1 MWALAFLEGEGS
13 FFIAITRNRAGWYL
27 RPRFAV
33 SLHEGDRSLLETM
46 GQLFKKHGVKTL
58 LNDDGYKR
66 KNRLK
71 RNQSLLLTVR
81 GVGQCRKLAELFAPL
96 KWYSKK
102 YQDFLIWEYALQI
115 FEEVKAM
122 TSWNGPRKW
131 TRQRIFDMVYLRSHM
146 NCTKRRPR
154 SNRNQSEILDWDLEP
169 SDHILVFLGDLDGSV
184 SRTSVAYRPRICGAR
199 ATLY

>member
-1 MWALAFLEGEGS
+1 MDLTWALAFLEGEGS

-33 SLHEGDRSLLETM
+33 SLHEGDRSLLEM
-46 GQLFKKHGVKTL
+46 MEQLFNKHGVKTI

-96 KWYSKK
+96 RWYSVK
-102 YQDFLIWEYALQI
+102 YRDFLIWEYALQL

-122 TSWNGPRKW
+122 VSWNGPRKW
-131 TRQRIFDMVYLRSHM
+131 TRQRIFDMVYLRSYM

-169 SDHILVFLGDLDGSV
+169 SDHILAFLEGLDGK
-184 SRTSVAYRPRICGAR
+184 YFAR
-199 ATLY
+199 ANNSGV

>member
-1 MWALAFLEGEGS
+1 MDLVWALAFLEGEGS
-13 FFIAITRNRAGWYL
+13 FFIAVTRNRAGWYL
-27 RPRFAV
+27 RPRFNV
-33 SLHEGDRSLLETM
+33 SLHERDGSLLEIM
-46 GQLFKKHGVKTL
+46 GQLFNKYGVKTL

-96 KWYSKK
+96 KWYSVK
-102 YQDFLIWEYALQI
+102 YRDFLIWEYALQL

-122 TSWNGPRKW
+122 ASWNGPRKW
-131 TRQRIFDMVYLRSHM
+131 TRQRIFDMVYLRSYM

-154 SNRNQSEILDWDLEP
+154 SNRNQSEILGWGLEP
-169 SDHILVFLGDLDGSV
+169 SDHILAFLGDLDGDV
-184 SRTSVAYRPRICGAR
+184 SRA
-199 ATLY
+199 